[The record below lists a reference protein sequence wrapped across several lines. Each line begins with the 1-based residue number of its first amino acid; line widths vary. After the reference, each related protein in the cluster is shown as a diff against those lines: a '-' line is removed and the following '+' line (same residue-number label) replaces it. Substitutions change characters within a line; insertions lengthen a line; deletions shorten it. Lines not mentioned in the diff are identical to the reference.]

1 MQTLIFPNENS
12 PMPEMK
18 GEEDRQM
25 NHLAVLYIENTGFA
39 RFFSMGNCFVICAV
53 VDVQGRKRDI
63 TSQISNYWIVIG
75 IEDNERDG
83 GCPDT
88 LNILPWRGCQ

>member
-39 RFFSMGNCFVICAV
+39 RFLSMAKFG
-53 VDVQGRKRDI
+53 
-63 TSQISNYWIVIG
+63 
-75 IEDNERDG
+75 
-83 GCPDT
+83 
-88 LNILPWRGCQ
+88 